1 MQTNSTQLKKLEFL
15 VGDEDFTQLFQTL
28 KAARPIHTIN
38 SLNVMFYFVRDSSLA
53 SPGLVD
59 LCNNLKF
66 LTHLTVKSDQ
76 SDNFGFV
83 FFETLQE
90 LVTLEKLVVE
100 SFEIDY
106 SQTESNRI
114 LFRKLKEWIEVS

>member
-38 SLNVMFYFVRDSSLA
+38 SLNAMFYFVRDSSLA

-100 SFEIDY
+100 SFEID
-106 SQTESNRI
+106 
-114 LFRKLKEWIEVS
+114 